1 VEKISLFLREFG
13 ILVVVGVIGMGVL
26 MYGLWGQLAPEQATV
41 EIIRDDSNE
50 KTQLIFVDVAGAVEK
65 PGVYSLPGQSRI
77 GDALVVAGG
86 LSAEADR
93 GWVAK
98 TINLAAVVEDGDK
111 IFIPKKDE
119 DKTANQSV
127 EYRESQA
134 RVNINTASLSELDG
148 LEGIGEVRA
157 KTILDNRPYSK
168 IDDLVSKAKIPESVY
183 EKIKNQISVY

>member
-13 ILVVVGVIGMGVL
+13 VLVVIGVVGVGVL
-26 MYGLWGQLAPEQATV
+26 IYGLWGQLAPEQTTA
-41 EIIRDDSNE
+41 EIIKGDD
-50 KTQLIFVDVAGAVEK
+50 KTKQLIFLDVAGAVEK
-65 PGVYSLPGQSRI
+65 PGVYSLPSESRI
-77 GDALVVAGG
+77 GDALVMAGG

-93 GWVAK
+93 EWVAK

-111 IFIPKKDE
+111 IFIPKKEE
-119 DKTANQSV
+119 DKTENQSF
-127 EYRESQA
+127 EYRESQG

-168 IDDLVSKAKIPESVY
+168 IDDLVSKANIPESVY